1 LGEDVEEVS
10 ESEEALVEGAESDD
24 FVGGME
30 IAEEQEEVS
39 EMGVVEPEFVEAE
52 ESEENVVSEEEVEP
66 EPEEEVEEPEEN
78 EPEEEDEPLSIAD
91 RFAMQSGFAYDE
103 ESEEDEDDDE
113 EVDTS
118 VWLSGDESAE
128 EYIEEETSAEA
139 VEDDSQDEAE
149 EPEEELEEP
158 PVKELSPREHQIHIA
173 QLSNWL
179 APDSDR
185 FIESIFRGSPEAYE
199 KAIAALSACSG
210 WKAAASYIKEEI
222 FDAFEVELTDP
233 IAADFTDGMQ
243 SYFEEFKG

>member
-1 LGEDVEEVS
+1 
-10 ESEEALVEGAESDD
+10 
-24 FVGGME
+24 
-30 IAEEQEEVS
+30 
-39 EMGVVEPEFVEAE
+39 
-52 ESEENVVSEEEVEP
+52 
-66 EPEEEVEEPEEN
+66 
-78 EPEEEDEPLSIAD
+78 
-91 RFAMQSGFAYDE
+91 
-103 ESEEDEDDDE
+103 
-113 EVDTS
+113 
-118 VWLSGDESAE
+118 VWLSGEESTE
-128 EYIEEETSAEA
+128 EYTEDDTSTEV
-139 VEDDSQDEAE
+139 VEDETDELD
-149 EPEEELEEP
+149 EELEKP
-158 PVKELSPREHQIHIA
+158 TKELSPREHQIHIA